1 MGTKERKLREKA
13 MREQEIV
20 AKAKELFLAKGY
32 EATTVDDIVNALELS
47 KGVFYLHFASKEELF
62 FRIQREGLEMLE
74 KFFIQAMEKESLG
87 LKKFGAIGTSYAR
100 FYGEYPDLRKIM
112 NEPVAASK
120 DPNPGPERKL
130 MEQQSRRLFMLNVE
144 AVSLGINDG
153 SIRSGLD
160 PVVTAAIIGF
170 SMNGVLQGLDEIE
183 SNLGQMGYKSGDVFN
198 AAMDLF
204 GYALEPAA
212 TASTPAPS
220 RENVTMNK
228 IKGGKREPVTG
239 RT

>member
-62 FRIQREGLEMLE
+62 FRIQREALEMME
-74 KFFIQAMEKESLG
+74 KIFIQAMEKESRG
-87 LKKFGAIGTSYAR
+87 LAKFGAIGLAYAR
-100 FYGEYPDLRKIM
+100 FWNEYPDLRKIM

-130 MEQQSRRLFMLNVE
+130 SDEAGRKLFELNVE
-144 AVSLGINDG
+144 AVSLGLKDG

-160 PVVTAAIIGF
+160 PAMTAAVIGF
-170 SMNGVLQGLDEIE
+170 SMDGVLQGADDIQ
-183 SNLGQMGYKSGDVFN
+183 SNLGQMGYTSGDVLK

-212 TASTPAPS
+212 ATSPTAPS
-220 RENVTMNK
+220 KGNVTMKK
-228 IKGGKREPVTG
+228 IKGGKRGP
-239 RT
+239 